1 MRANYKVPKRIRG
14 KIITELYTYWENK
27 KQLEEMD
34 IDIIESTPARDIT
47 GISAKYRIS
56 NPTEQK
62 ALKLASNLS
71 TRAYIVA
78 VRRIAYV
85 ENAMKRLND
94 DDKKVVELI
103 FKCGYSQIKA
113 EIEANISY
121 DTYYNVFNKII
132 YFTAIEF
139 GEI

>member
-14 KIITELYTYWENK
+14 KIITELYTYWENVR
-27 KQLEEMD
+27 QLKEIDMD
-34 IDIIESTPARDIT
+34 IIDSTPQRDIT
-47 GISAKYRIS
+47 GISAKYKIS

-62 ALKLASNLS
+62 ALKLANNMS

-85 ENAMKRLND
+85 ENAMKRLTKED
-94 DDKKVVELI
+94 REVVELI
-103 FKCGYSQIKA
+103 FRDGYSQPKA
-113 EIEANISY
+113 EIERNITY
-121 DTYYNVFNKII
+121 GNYYNVFNKII
-132 YFTAIEF
+132 YYTAIEF